1 MTREELEFRISEY
14 LDGTLSSADRTAL
27 EQRLAVDPEARN
39 LLAEYRSVDRI
50 LRSALPLPP
59 IDYNALAGR
68 ISQGV
73 AADDTG
79 ARTGVLFSF
88 KWMRR
93 AAGIAVAASV
103 LIAGSLWI
111 HHGHKGNRVMLVEVT
126 GPEVATVQ
134 PVEEI
139 EIGPS
144 PAIREQAP
152 LGVQEA
158 IVTPPQR
165 LIIAGAAP
173 IDSSGDIWSY

>member
-1 MTREELEFRISEY
+1 MTREELESRISEY
-14 LDGTLSSADRTAL
+14 LDGTLSSADRIAL

-39 LLAEYRSVDRI
+39 LLAEYRAVDRI
-50 LRSALPLPP
+50 LHNALPVPP
-59 IDYNALAGR
+59 IDYNALATR
-68 ISQGV
+68 IAQAV
-73 AADDTG
+73 ADDN
-79 ARTGVLFSF
+79 ARARPDVLFSF
-88 KWMRR
+88 KWVRR

-111 HHGHKGNRVMLVEVT
+111 HQGHKGNRVVLVEVT
-126 GPEVATVQ
+126 GPEVASVQ

-165 LIIAGAAP
+165 LVIAGAAP